1 MTTATEIFIIV
12 WVIASIATVGLLIA
26 HLLRTAGRRMQ
37 SRAHGGDT
45 ELHRR
50 RAETEAVAE
59 EHDIDDMLDAIA
71 AYRRRGGRPDIGEEL
86 AAELVRSTYEDG

>member
-1 MTTATEIFIIV
+1 MTAATEVFIIV
-12 WVIASIATVGLLIA
+12 WAIVSIATVGLLIA
-26 HLLRTAGRRMQ
+26 HLLRTAGRPTQ
-37 SRAHGGDT
+37 SRARGGDS

-59 EHDIDDMLDAIA
+59 GHDTDDMLNAIA

-86 AAELVRSTYEDG
+86 AAELVRSTYDEG